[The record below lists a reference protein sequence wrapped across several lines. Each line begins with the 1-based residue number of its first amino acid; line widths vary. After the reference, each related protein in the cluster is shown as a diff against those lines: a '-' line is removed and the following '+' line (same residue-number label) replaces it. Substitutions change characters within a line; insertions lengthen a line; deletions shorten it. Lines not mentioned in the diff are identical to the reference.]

1 MKPVIHSKSLLS
13 IILSLAIV
21 CTSVSLNAVSV
32 SDASHKQT
40 IQAFLDELQDIQ
52 SQVLDITQLAL
63 RNTTIETRQL
73 EEQINLINTE
83 LETLNTRIQIY
94 LRTVPSISN
103 QNRHV
108 LLTFNVL
115 NLIKSSLYT
124 VELLVNATNDVDRFA
139 LLDEFFRSRVTALD
153 TLAILENLLQN
164 F

>member
-1 MKPVIHSKSLLS
+1 MKPIIHSKSLLS
-13 IILSLAIV
+13 IILSITIA
-21 CTSVSLNAVSV
+21 CTSVSLNATTI
-32 SDASHKQT
+32 SDISHTET
-40 IQAFLDELQDIQ
+40 IQAFLDQLQDIQ
-52 SQVLDITQLAL
+52 SQALDITQLAL
-63 RNTTIETRQL
+63 RNSTIETRQL
-73 EEQINLINTE
+73 EEQINLLGTE
-83 LETLNTRIQIY
+83 LEVLNTRIQNY

-124 VELLVNATNDVDRFA
+124 LNLLVHATNDIERFR

-153 TLAILENLLQN
+153 TLAILEELLQN